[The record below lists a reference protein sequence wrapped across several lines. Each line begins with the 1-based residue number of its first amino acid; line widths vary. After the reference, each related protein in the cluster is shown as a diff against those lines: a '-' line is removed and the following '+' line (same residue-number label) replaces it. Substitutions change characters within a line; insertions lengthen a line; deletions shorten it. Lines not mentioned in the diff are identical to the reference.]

1 MSRYPTSI
9 RRRLLLFMLGI
20 LLVVVVA
27 TAAITYRVGVHVATH
42 AYDRS
47 LLDPALALAESVH
60 VGPDGPH
67 LELSSDGQRA
77 LLFDESDNLV
87 FQIRDNTGRV
97 IAGESD
103 LPFLSLIHISE
114 PT

>member
-1 MSRYPTSI
+1 MSQYPTSI
-9 RRRLLLFMLGI
+9 RRRLLLFMLGV

-60 VGPDGPH
+60 VGPDDLISNCRATDNALCCSTSRTPRVPDSRQYRASHRRRIGPAITLDH
-67 LELSSDGQRA
+67 RPG
-77 LLFDESDNLV
+77 
-87 FQIRDNTGRV
+87 
-97 IAGESD
+97 
-103 LPFLSLIHISE
+103 
-114 PT
+114 

>member
-1 MSRYPTSI
+1 MARYPTSI

-47 LLDPALALAESVH
+47 LFDPALALAESVRA
-60 VGPDGPH
+60 GKDGAR
-67 LELSSDGQRA
+67 LELSADAQRA
-77 LLFDESDNLV
+77 
-87 FQIRDNTGRV
+87 
-97 IAGESD
+97 
-103 LPFLSLIHISE
+103 
-114 PT
+114 